1 MALNSYIEKQVVG
14 HGVGERFQ
22 YGWSGGW
29 GVMREQW
36 KDKK

>member
-1 MALNSYIEKQVVG
+1 VALNSYIEKQVVG

-29 GVMREQW
+29 GGHEGAMEG
-36 KDKK
+36 